1 MAKIYR
7 VIQIKLNQFNK
18 MFIGSPTYQESVL
31 RRYQTGK
38 HFSDVFTYK
47 MAAKIDWQ
55 RYET

>member
-1 MAKIYR
+1 MITDLPR
-7 VIQIKLNQFNK
+7 I
-18 MFIGSPTYQESVL
+18 VL
-31 RRYQTGK
+31 RRYQSGK